1 MRKFFEPEIEVRE
14 LSPVGSV
21 MDDIT
26 ASGEFPGPDNEQ
38 IVDDP
43 AKGDEAIW

>member
-1 MRKFFEPEIEVRE
+1 MKKFFEPEIELRE

-26 ASGEFPGPDNEQ
+26 ASGEIPGIDNEK

-43 AKGDEAIW
+43 ATDEATW